1 MKKILIATA
10 LIAAFSSS
18 LALAKTEGEVIGI
31 DLIRSSAQVKSN
43 SDSADDAGL
52 TEYYSHKKK
61 DSGYSVGV
69 NYKYAFN
76 FNDFFI
82 APGLSYNFI
91 NNEAKVGYSK
101 SSDDF
106 YSQSVKLNNQISFQ
120 TNLGY
125 DVSDKFAVYVPVGVS
140 SFGYE
145 IKTSDVSVSSVTTK
159 KTGRESSIFYGLGL
173 SYQPA
178 KNWVMN
184 LEYNKFQD
192 LKLTSANAATI
203 NGGAIKANVGVN
215 MVKLGVAYRF

>member
-10 LIAAFSSS
+10 LIGAFYSS
-18 LALAKTEGEVIGI
+18 LALAKTEGGVIGI

-43 SDSADDAGL
+43 SDSADDAHL
-52 TEYYSHKKK
+52 TQYYSHKKK

-82 APGLSYNFI
+82 APGLSYNLI
-91 NNEAKVGYSK
+91 NNEVKAGYSR

-145 IKTSDVSVSSVTTK
+145 IKTSDVSGSSVTTK

-178 KNWVMN
+178 KNWAMN

-203 NGGAIKANVGVN
+203 SGGTIKANVGIN
-215 MVKLGVAYRF
+215 IVKLGFAYRF